1 MNTEKKTAVIIG
13 IGYLGLKLANELL
26 SLGYIVFGTTRNTEK
41 KSLISENGF
50 IPILWDRNAS
60 NKIDGINPEL
70 IISTVA
76 PNERGDEIISS
87 ISDYLK
93 SYNGWLGYISATSVY
108 GGNKKVFDE
117 YSKCSPNTIRGER
130 RLKAENS
137 WFDLGS
143 EIFRVAGIYGPEK
156 SFFQKLKDKQFQ
168 LVKKENHVFNRIH
181 IDDLVG
187 IILKCIGKPRKY
199 RIINVSD
206 GNPCS
211 QIDFFKYASKV
222 SNFDLPKI
230 VTLEDSSLSDM
241 AKSFWKSSKIVNSRI
256 IFEDL
261 KYKFKYPDY
270 KSGLKNIW
278 ELDKKNII

>member
-26 SLGYIVFGTTRNTEK
+26 SLGYNVFGTTRDTEK
-41 KSLISENGF
+41 KNFITKNGF
-50 IPILWDRNAS
+50 FPILWDKNAS
-60 NKIDGINPEL
+60 DEIEKINPKL

-76 PNERGDEIISS
+76 PNEIGDQIIDY
-87 ISDYLK
+87 ISDYLN
-93 SYNGWLGYISATSVY
+93 SYEGWLGYISATSVY
-108 GGNKKVFDE
+108 GKNKKIFDE
-117 YSKCSPNTIRGER
+117 HCKCFPNTIRGKR

-137 WFDLGS
+137 WSVFGS

-156 SFFQKLKDKQFQ
+156 SFFQKLKNKQFQ
-168 LVKKENHVFNRIH
+168 LIKKENHVFNRIH

-187 IILKCIGKPRKY
+187 IILKCIGKPKKH
-199 RIINVSD
+199 RIVNVSD

-211 QIDFFKYASKV
+211 QIDFYKYASKI
-222 SNFDLPKI
+222 SNFDLPEI
-230 VTLEDSSLSDM
+230 IAIEEASLSDM
-241 AKSFWKSSKIVNSRI
+241 AKSFWKSSKIVKSKI

-270 KSGLKNIW
+270 KSGLENVW